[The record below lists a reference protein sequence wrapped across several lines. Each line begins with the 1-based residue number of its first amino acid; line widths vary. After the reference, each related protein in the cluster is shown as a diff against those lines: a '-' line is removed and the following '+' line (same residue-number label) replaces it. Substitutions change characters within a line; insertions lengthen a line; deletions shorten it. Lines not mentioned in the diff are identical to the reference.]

1 MVSILIW
8 IGWMVPGF
16 WILDFGVPTETVST
30 TCIFIPDRSSLA
42 SNMRYLFYV
51 HCSISSIG
59 LVLFVRIADEQL
71 IILVTAL
78 EGVTAVS
85 PPIPNSG
92 DLA

>member
-1 MVSILIW
+1 
-8 IGWMVPGF
+8 
-16 WILDFGVPTETVST
+16 
-30 TCIFIPDRSSLA
+30 
-42 SNMRYLFYV
+42 MRYLFYV